1 MYGLCGEFFCK
12 RDIKKRGSTRFT
24 ANIASRHLPKKH
36 YYLIAYI
43 IQTL

>member
-1 MYGLCGEFFCK
+1 MELINDKLMELN
-12 RDIKKRGSTRFT
+12 IKKRGSTRFA